1 MPCDFA
7 QVVCLA
13 VGRSPGW
20 GTQQWMYA
28 FFSFRAPHVSR
39 QFIFV
44 LHHGWHSDH
53 IWASITAFSGCS
65 TRMSDRVQLFVS
77 VGGPAT
83 SIQESYH
90 SAGLNCR
97 TIFLLKVPLVPRA
110 HRFSLLKE
118 WVASLMIGLSSV
130 NLLQVCL
137 EKDGSDSHGSQGSD
151 PRGCPSL

>member
-1 MPCDFA
+1 M
-7 QVVCLA
+7 
-13 VGRSPGW
+13 GM
-20 GTQQWMYA
+20 QQWMYG
-28 FFSFRAPHVSR
+28 FFSVRAPHVSR

-83 SIQESYH
+83 SIPEPYH

-97 TIFLLKVPLVPRA
+97 TISLLKVPLVPRA
-110 HRFSLLKE
+110 YRFSLLKE

-130 NLLQVCL
+130 DLLQVCPD
-137 EKDGSDSHGSQGSD
+137 EDGSDSHVAGLVDARACRS
-151 PRGCPSL
+151 R